1 VKLDGWSIDGFG
13 VFSDYEVSGLSPG
26 LTVLLGPNEAGKS
39 TLLAF
44 VRGVLFGFP
53 DRRNRE
59 SQHPPL
65 TGGRHGGRLHLRG
78 PDGVYVVEREA
89 GRRVPPQVILPDG
102 SLGSSAHLGALLGGV
117 DKALFRSVFAF
128 GLGELQSF
136 ESLTEDG
143 VGDRIFSAG
152 IVGAGRSARQAV
164 TALEAAAAQRWRPRG
179 DSQVARL
186 LREAESLDQQLAAAR
201 AAATGYPE
209 AVERQAAL
217 ERTHRTAL
225 AELVRLRRRSADLE
239 RLRELW
245 PAWSE
250 LEHARRALAG
260 LPDAGPVPLDGRER
274 LAAALA
280 DVGNASAAL
289 RDASDARDEAAVQLA
304 ALTVDD
310 DLAAAAGEAAA
321 LADESALALALDQ
334 QAETASGHA
343 RAAGAALDAALG
355 RLGPDWDA
363 DRAAALDRWLL
374 RREEIR
380 GHQTALATARDAAGE
395 RRRELAEAEGR
406 VARADEACAEAA
418 LPDEPLDRASLAT
431 QEAAVRSLRAGLVEL
446 GRAEDAV
453 GRAQDALEHERA
465 VGHTTPVRSAGLLA
479 VAVAALLVAGVAAAL
494 AQPALGI
501 GLAAAGLV
509 AAVAALVRSR
519 RRAHAHVDDGSL
531 GRREAEV
538 ARTTTAVD
546 RLRDR
551 LADDALQLG
560 LDDVP
565 DARSL
570 EERDRELAHALDERR
585 DYDAALQLVERL
597 ERERKVAS
605 TAREA
610 AAAGVEMALRREAD
624 ANDAWARWCREAGLP
639 AALRPEGAIDFVAV
653 VGEAVEHLRA
663 RDEAADEAAAA
674 LRRVEAWRERAV
686 AALGAGDGAPPL
698 PELVARLRVL
708 RERCEADA
716 RQRRARDSAER
727 ALAGLERAHAAAEL
741 RSADADAALA
751 ALLGEAGA
759 GDEEAFRARL
769 DAAEQ
774 RAALELRIE
783 ELDAL
788 QAARLGLGDEADAAR
803 RELATGAVA
812 AWEREAVEVADALV
826 RAEEIER
833 EAIRD
838 HRDAELARQA
848 LERSSD
854 VAALEGQR
862 AALAAELAVVVHAF
876 RVELLAARLVA
887 DTLRTYT
894 EERQPR
900 VLEQAS
906 DLFSRV
912 TRRRYDRLVQDEDGR
927 SLTVIGR
934 HGSMRRGLGE
944 LSRGTAEQLYLCVRL
959 ALAAEYAQRSAELP
973 LVIDDCLVN
982 FDPQRQLAMTR
993 AIAAYAA
1000 ERQVLLFTC
1009 HPSVRD
1015 IVLQADPHAG
1025 VIEIGAEPRR
1035 PALVAVQQTLAV

>member
-13 VFSDYEVSGLSPG
+13 VFSDYEVTGLSPR

-102 SLGSSAHLGALLGGV
+102 SLGSSADLDTLLGGV

-164 TALEAAAAQRWRPRG
+164 TELEAAAAQRWRPRG

-186 LREAESLDQQLAAAR
+186 LREAEALDQQLAAAR
-201 AAATGYPE
+201 AAAAGYPE

-217 ERTHRTAL
+217 ERTHQAAL
-225 AELVRLRRRSADLE
+225 GEVVRLRRRSADLE

-250 LEHARRALAG
+250 LEQARRALAE
-260 LPDAGPVPLDGRER
+260 LPDVGPVPLDGRER

-289 RDASDARDEAAVQLA
+289 REASDARQEAALQLA

-334 QAETASGHA
+334 QAEAASGHA
-343 RAAGAALDAALG
+343 RAAATALEAALG
-355 RLGPDWDA
+355 RLGPGWDA
-363 DRAAALDRWLL
+363 DRAAALDRSLL

-380 GHQTALATARDAAGE
+380 EHQAALSTAREAAVE
-395 RRRELAEAEGR
+395 RRRELAEAEVR
-406 VARADEACAEAA
+406 LARADEARAEAA
-418 LPDEPLDRASLAT
+418 LSDEPLDRASLAT
-431 QEAAVRSLRAGLVEL
+431 QETAVRSLRAGLVEL
-446 GRAEDAV
+446 ARAEDAAA
-453 GRAQDALEHERA
+453 RAQDALEHERA
-465 VGHTTPVRSAGLLA
+465 VAHTTPVRSVGLLA
-479 VAVAALLVAGVAAAL
+479 GAVVALLVAGIAAAL

-509 AAVAALVRSR
+509 AGLAVLARSR
-519 RRAHAHVDDGSL
+519 RHAHSPAGDGAL
-531 GRREAEV
+531 GRREAEA
-538 ARTTTAVD
+538 ARTTAAVD
-546 RLRDR
+546 RLHDR

-560 LDDVP
+560 LADVP
-565 DARSL
+565 DARAL
-570 EERDRELAHALDERR
+570 EERDRELAQALEERR
-585 DYDAALQLVERL
+585 MYDEARQLAERL
-597 ERERKVAS
+597 DRERKAAS

-610 AAAGVEMALRREAD
+610 AAAELEMARRREAD
-624 ANDAWARWCREAGLP
+624 ASDAWARWCGEAGLP
-639 AALRPEGAIDFVAV
+639 VALRPEGAIDFVAV

-663 RDEAADEAAAA
+663 RDEAAGEADAAQ
-674 LRRVEAWRERAV
+674 RRVEAWRERAV
-686 AALGAGDGAPPL
+686 AVLGAGDGAPL
-698 PELVARLRVL
+698 PELVARLRAL

-716 RQRRARDSAER
+716 RQRRARESAER
-727 ALAGLERAHAAAEL
+727 SLAGLERAQAAAEL
-741 RSADADAALA
+741 RSADADATLA
-751 ALLGEAGA
+751 TLLAEAGA
-759 GDEEAFRARL
+759 DDEEAFRARL
-769 DAAEQ
+769 DATEQ
-774 RAALELRIE
+774 RAALDLRID

-788 QAARLGLGDEADAAR
+788 QSARLGLGVEAEAAR

-812 AWEREAVEVADALV
+812 AWEREAVAVADALV

-854 VAALEGQR
+854 VPALEGQR
-862 AALAAELAVVVHAF
+862 AALAAELAVAVHAF

-934 HGSMRRGLGE
+934 RGSVRRGLGE

-959 ALAAEYAQRSAELP
+959 ALAGEYAQRSAELP

-982 FDPQRQLAMTR
+982 FDPQRQLAMAR
-993 AIAAYAA
+993 AIAAYAT

-1009 HPSVRD
+1009 HPWVRD